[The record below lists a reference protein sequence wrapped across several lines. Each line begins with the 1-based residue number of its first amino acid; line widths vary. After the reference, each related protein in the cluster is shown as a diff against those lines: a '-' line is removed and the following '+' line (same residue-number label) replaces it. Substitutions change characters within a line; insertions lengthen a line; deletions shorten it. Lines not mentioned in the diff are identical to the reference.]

1 MINATFQKTVGP
13 DDATRIYAYK
23 IPDGRVISHNA
34 KSISGLCEHN
44 VKGCARC
51 SHDKPII
58 RGDFGVERIQLSRC
72 PRTSD
77 TR

>member
-13 DDATRIYAYK
+13 DDATRMYSYE

-34 KSISGLCEHN
+34 RTISKLCEHN
-44 VKGCARC
+44 VKGCAHC
-51 SHDKPII
+51 SCDKPII
-58 RGDFGVERIQLSRC
+58 RSEFGVERVQLSRC

-77 TR
+77 TH